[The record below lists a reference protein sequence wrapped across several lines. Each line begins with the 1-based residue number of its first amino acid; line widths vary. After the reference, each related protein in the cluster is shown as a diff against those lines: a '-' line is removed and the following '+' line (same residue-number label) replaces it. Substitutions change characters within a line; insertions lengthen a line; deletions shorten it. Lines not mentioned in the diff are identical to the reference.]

1 MPPPLPL
8 GHALRILR
16 SSCKTPAAD
25 RWPTETG
32 GSDPRAGIWE
42 ARRLDTT
49 RSLSRVCHPGDWDDP
64 ALVAL
69 MEAIAPTGAAT
80 TRPHRKAWELALGVQ
95 SLERGGVLHE
105 GAMGL
110 SVGAGHEPVLYYL
123 TNRCR
128 WVFATDVYG
137 SGNFAIHESS
147 ARMSMDPDV
156 FAPYPYRRR
165 RLTVAYMDA
174 LDLRFEDATF
184 DFVVSF
190 GSIEHFGGIEAAA
203 TSLAEMSRV
212 LKPGG
217 VAFVTTEI
225 VIDGGDHESIP
236 EAFIELFSPT
246 TFRSL
251 VEGVPGMRLMDGLDL
266 SMPTPDP
273 TIPVVD
279 LATEI
284 PRLESADQTYPHLQ
298 LRTPTPKGSTRR
310 FTSVSMALVREGE
323 TA

>member
-1 MPPPLPL
+1 MDSRP
-8 GHALRILR
+8 
-16 SSCKTPAAD
+16 
-25 RWPTETG
+25 
-32 GSDPRAGIWE
+32 GIWE
-42 ARRLDTT
+42 AGRLDST
-49 RSLSRVCHPGDWDDP
+49 RSLSRICHPSDWDDP

-69 MEAIAPTGAAT
+69 MEAIAPTGTA
-80 TRPHRKAWELALGVQ
+80 RSKPHRKAWELALGVHA
-95 SLERGGVLHE
+95 LERGGVLHE
-105 GAMGL
+105 DAMGL
-110 SVGAGHEPVLYYL
+110 SVGAGHEAVLYYL

-147 ARMSMDPDV
+147 ARMLMDPDV

-203 TSLAEMSRV
+203 RSLAEMSRV

-225 VIDGGDHESIP
+225 VIDGGEHESMP
-236 EAFIELFSPT
+236 EGFIELFSPETFT
-246 TFRSL
+246 TL
-251 VEGVPGMRLMDGLDL
+251 VEQVPGMRPLDGLDL
-266 SMPTPDP
+266 SMPAADRRT
-273 TIPVVD
+273 PVVD

-284 PRLESADQTYPHLQ
+284 PRLESADQSYPHLQ
-298 LRTPTPKGSTRR
+298 LRTPTPHGTSRQ
-310 FTSVSMALVREGE
+310 FTSVSMALVREGDAE
-323 TA
+323 